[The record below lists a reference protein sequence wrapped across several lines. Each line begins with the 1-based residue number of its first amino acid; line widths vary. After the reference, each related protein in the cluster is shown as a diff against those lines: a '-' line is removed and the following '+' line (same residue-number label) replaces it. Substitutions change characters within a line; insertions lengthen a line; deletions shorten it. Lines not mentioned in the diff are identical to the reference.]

1 MINFRSVVRGLLT
14 SSVVALVM
22 SGCSISF
29 GSGSSSSPS
38 SYPYAYSGGGK
49 PVASYNA
56 MGRVDDR
63 EKPLPG
69 VSKDKP
75 VTKAPGP
82 HRKPTVDPTPAP
94 TRDEPAGPKRIKK
107 APKRTKP
114 TAEPTRTPAPSRAKP
129 EPTDTKPEP
138 TATKPS
144 RDGSSTPTRPTKPSR
159 ATHSRTALRKVAPR
173 PTR

>member
-1 MINFRSVVRGLLT
+1 LLT

-69 VSKDKP
+69 V
-75 VTKAPGP
+75 TKAPGP
-82 HRKPTVDPTPAP
+82 HRKPSVDPTPAP
-94 TRDEPAGPKRIKK
+94 TRDEPAAPKRIKK

-114 TAEPTRTPAPSRAKP
+114 TVEPTRTPAPSRAKP
-129 EPTDTKPEP
+129 EPKDTKPEP
-138 TATKPS
+138 TATRPS
-144 RDGSSTPTRPTKPSR
+144 RDGSSAPTRPTKPSR
-159 ATHSRTALRKVAPR
+159 ATLQRTALRKVAPR

>member
-22 SGCSISF
+22 GGCSISF

-49 PVASYNA
+49 PVSSYNA

-69 VSKDKP
+69 I
-75 VTKAPGP
+75 TKAKPIPKAEGP
-82 HRKPTVDPTPAP
+82 HRKPVVDPTPAP
-94 TRDEPAGPKRIKK
+94 TRDEPAPPKRTKK

-114 TAEPTRTPAPSRAKP
+114 AVEPTRTPAPGRAKP
-129 EPTDTKPEP
+129 EPTDTEP
-138 TATKPS
+138 RATKPS
-144 RDGSSTPTRPTKPSR
+144 RDGSSAPTRPTKPTR
-159 ATHSRTALRKVAPR
+159 ATLQRTALRKVAPR